1 MILRALPDGLLLI
14 PQSAHALAAFAL
26 ARHWGNRQ
34 CLAPSPLNEVLA
46 AVLLHDAGW
55 DLAEREPAL
64 TPAGEVASF
73 ACWPEGPA
81 REALWWD
88 SFRLALSRGRFVAW
102 LVGRHL
108 LHLAR
113 TYSPRAHLDFER
125 ALQAKLEELEAS
137 LKQEASF
144 RQLFATGR
152 AEADVAI
159 LRLCDALALR
169 LCQGTGQPHT
179 LPAAPFKDGARDLK
193 LLPAGEDTH
202 RLHPWPFIGRR
213 LALWV
218 EGRLLTEPLP
228 KSAEEL
234 FAVYRRAPFRRL
246 RMELCRLGSAPP

>member
-1 MILRALPDGLLLI
+1 MILRTLPEGLLLI

-34 CLAPSPLNEVLA
+34 CLPPSPINEVLA

-64 TPAGEVASF
+64 TPEGELASF
-73 ACWPEGPA
+73 HCWPEGPE

-113 TYSPRAHLDFER
+113 TYSPMAHPDFER
-125 ALQAKLEELEAS
+125 GLQAKLEELEAS
-137 LKQEASF
+137 LTQEASF

-159 LRLCDALALR
+159 LRLGDALALR
-169 LCQGTGQPHT
+169 LCQGTDQPHT

-193 LLPAGEDTH
+193 LLPAGENTY

-213 LALWV
+213 LAVTV
-218 EGRLLTEPLP
+218 EGRLLTDPLP
-228 KSAEEL
+228 KSSEEL
-234 FAVYRRAPFRRL
+234 PARYQLAPFRRL
-246 RMELCRLGSAPP
+246 RIELHRLGSPPP